1 MLFSFCECFFRSSDF
16 RRPPPIRQRKHYA
29 RHLKSLS
36 AGKGD
41 ALVGEEFPDFRLLS
55 FLQIPLF
62 CGSPLGFLHL
72 GATPLRSRT
81 CARRNGRR
89 SRGGREMLSYF
100 LAYPVRLSFYPLA
113 RTVDAVPV
121 RARIRL
127 HAIARVFSR
136 LPKRRKFRFSPS
148 RLPSRRR
155 WRILPSSWCPEPSA
169 TSAHGRCR
177 DRH

>member
-1 MLFSFCECFFRSSDF
+1 ML
-16 RRPPPIRQRKHYA
+16 
-29 RHLKSLS
+29 SLS
-36 AGKGD
+36 
-41 ALVGEEFPDFRLLS
+41 
-55 FLQIPLF
+55 
-62 CGSPLGFLHL
+62 C
-72 GATPLRSRT
+72 
-81 CARRNGRR
+81 
-89 SRGGREMLSYF
+89 SYSTGTAPRF
-100 LAYPVRLSFYPLA
+100 HPLA

-169 TSAHGRCR
+169 TSERAPSAARKRPSSITIPSGPHSETSSRRMYLYVGGGFFRCPFANRTGRGEPVFAPSGAQCSATSGLP
-177 DRH
+177 DRHQEDLVGRWISICPFALRPR